1 MPKKRATSRPTAE
14 EVRADIDRYVLNEYH
29 RRLLRRRL
37 LDRVKFERIAE
48 EADRDVSTV
57 KRIVYSYRD
66 VLGKYM

>member
-1 MPKKRATSRPTAE
+1 MPKERATSRPTAE

-37 LDRVKFERIAE
+37 LDKVKFERIAE

>member
-1 MPKKRATSRPTAE
+1 MPRDRATSRPTAE

-29 RRLLRRRL
+29 RRMLKRRL
-37 LDRVKFERIAE
+37 LDKVKFERIAE

>member
-1 MPKKRATSRPTAE
+1 MPRGKTTSRPTAE

>member
-1 MPKKRATSRPTAE
+1 MPRDRATSRPTAE
-14 EVRADIDRYVLNEYH
+14 KVRADIDRYVLNEYH

-37 LDRVKFERIAE
+37 LDKVKFERIAE

>member
-1 MPKKRATSRPTAE
+1 MPGIRATRPTAE

>member
-1 MPKKRATSRPTAE
+1 MPRGKTKSRPTAE

-37 LDRVKFERIAE
+37 LDKVKFERIAE